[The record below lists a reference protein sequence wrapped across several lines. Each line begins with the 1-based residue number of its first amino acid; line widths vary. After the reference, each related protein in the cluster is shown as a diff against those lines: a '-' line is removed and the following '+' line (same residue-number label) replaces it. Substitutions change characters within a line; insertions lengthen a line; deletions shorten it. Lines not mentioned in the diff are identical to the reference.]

1 MCFTRRTHKQRK
13 QKRRKNA
20 KIHPE
25 QKYDM
30 EEIFTCNGCQEK
42 YKLDDMKI
50 ICAGCSKL
58 FHCKVAGTCYGKNCK
73 AEITDNGEMHRLSW
87 CMDCVP
93 KLLVNNEKTDR
104 TERCICKECY
114 IN

>member
-87 CMDCVP
+87 CINCVP
-93 KLLVNNEKTDR
+93 KIEGNEEKLNGIGT
-104 TERCICKECY
+104 CICKECSL
-114 IN
+114 